1 MAKPRGMIM
10 IGALVR
16 AIQGTGIL
24 KIVTGYRC
32 DATDEMIQFAGDSK
46 TSWVPLTEFE
56 ILSDGH

>member
-1 MAKPRGMIM
+1 M

-32 DATDEMIQFAGDSK
+32 DATGEMIQFAGETKS
-46 TSWVPLTEFE
+46 TWAPLAEFE